1 MASELGERTETQRMG
16 KIRKNGTRSGV
27 VSGSESKQTSDMC
40 SSFWDLRRRRKAVL
54 CVAKK
59 ERG

>member
-1 MASELGERTETQRMG
+1 MG